1 MSDPEPIRNALAILL
16 PVVVL
21 VLIAAAVPIWLARR
35 LGHDLRA
42 RAMNIAISSL
52 SMLVLSGGYF
62 AVLYLLEAPGVAGA
76 ISAQPMLAAA
86 HFLWLGLMAGL
97 IWAPVVVLAA
107 TLRPNDGRR

>member
-1 MSDPEPIRNALAILL
+1 MGDSEQIRNALAILM

-52 SMLVLSGGYF
+52 AMLVLSGGYF

-76 ISAQPMLAAA
+76 IGAQPVQAAA

-107 TLRPNDGRR
+107 TLRPGEGRR